1 MSWASAMKKNFAIA
15 TVIFFIAAG
24 IFILSA
30 LLLDRTRTS
39 DKAFFNLLA
48 DAFLHGHIFL
58 TNPPSLQDLVN
69 FDGKWYVP
77 FLPLPALLL
86 LPWVA
91 FVGIEHTNTVFFG
104 SIMGALNTA
113 LAFLLLQSLTQR
125 TWSKLSLTSNIGLT
139 LLFGFGCVHWYMS
152 IQGSVWFLGQIC
164 TVTFVLLSLWI
175 AVNYQSP
182 WLSGMA
188 LGLALLGRPNV
199 IFVYPLLLAIGVQE
213 EMGNK
218 STINAGKIARW
229 TGLSI
234 LPLGVSVT
242 LILGYNYLRFHNVFD
257 FGYLTQNVVPDLDND
272 LRVFGQFSLRYV
284 PHNVWSMLLAVP
296 YWDKGRNLFL
306 PNGDGMSIFLT
317 TPALIYL
324 HRSFQKNWLVAGAW
338 LAVGLLLI
346 PLLTYYNTGWWQF
359 GYRFSLDFMPPVIV
373 LLAFAAGERLSLKF
387 WVLIMI
393 GVLINAWGT
402 WWFWN
407 PLFF

>member
-1 MSWASAMKKNFAIA
+1 MKKNFAIA
-15 TVIFFIAAG
+15 TVIFFITAG
-24 IFILSA
+24 IYILSA
-30 LLLDRTRTS
+30 LLLDRTSTP
-39 DKAFFNLLA
+39 DKAFFNFLA
-48 DAFLHGHIFL
+48 DAFLHGRLFL

-77 FLPLPALLL
+77 FPPLPALLL

-91 FVGIEHTNTVFFG
+91 CAGVARTNTVFFG
-104 SIMGALNTA
+104 SLMGALNTA
-113 LAFLLLQSLTQR
+113 LVFLLLQSLSKR
-125 TWSKLSLTSNIGLT
+125 TWSKLSLADNIGLT
-139 LLFGFGCVHWYMS
+139 VLFGLGCVHWYMN

-199 IFVYPLLLAIGVQE
+199 IFVYPLLLAIGLQE
-213 EMGNK
+213 SMGNK
-218 STINAGKIARW
+218 STIDAGKIARW

-234 LPLGVSVT
+234 LPLGVSVA

-257 FGYLTQNVVPDLDND
+257 FGYLTQNVVPDLDSD
-272 LRVFGQFSLRYV
+272 LRVFGQFNLRYV

-296 YWDKGRNLFL
+296 HWDTSRNLFL
-306 PNGDGMSIFLT
+306 PSGDGMSIFLT
-317 TPALIYL
+317 TPALLYL

-338 LAVGLLLI
+338 LALGLLLI

-359 GYRFSLDFMPPVIV
+359 GYRFSLDFMPPVMV

-387 WVLIMI
+387 WVLIAL